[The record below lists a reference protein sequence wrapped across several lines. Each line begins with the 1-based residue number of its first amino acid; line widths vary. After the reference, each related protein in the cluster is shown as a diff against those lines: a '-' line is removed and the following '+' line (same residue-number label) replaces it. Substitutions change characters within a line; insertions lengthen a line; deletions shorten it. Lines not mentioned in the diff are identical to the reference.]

1 MKFDTMNLP
10 RTTLAAVLVEQKKPL
25 QIIEIGLP
33 TELGIGQVMVELAYS
48 GICGS
53 QLGEIDGVKGPD
65 AWLPHLLGHEGSGK
79 VLAIGPGVKYVAPGD
94 TVVLH
99 WKPSQGIEATPAK
112 YSWGDKVVNA
122 GWVTTFNKHAVVA
135 ENRLT
140 KIHGSADLQTA
151 ALYGC
156 AITTGLGLIDNRAE
170 LRLGESVVVF
180 GSGGIGLNI
189 VQAAHLA
196 GASQIVAID
205 RFDNR
210 LELSRT
216 YGATTVINS
225 TTQDVW
231 AELNRIFAKQKPDIF
246 IDNTGNPDI
255 ISKGYELISAR
266 GRVLL
271 VGVPAKGQQAS
282 LYTLPLHFGKT
293 IVGTHGGEA
302 IPQTDIPRYM
312 NLFESRKID
321 LRPLIS
327 QIQELDQINQMISN
341 MRDGSSAGRCLIRLL

>member
-1 MKFDTMNLP
+1 MNLP

-33 TELGIGQVMVELAYS
+33 SELGIGQVLVELAYS

-65 AWLPHLLGHEGSGK
+65 PWLPHLLGHEGSGT
-79 VLAIGPGVKYVAPGD
+79 VLAIGPGVKYVQPGD

-99 WKPSQGIEATPAK
+99 WKPSHGIEAEPAK
-112 YSWGDKVVNA
+112 YTWGDKVVNA
-122 GWVTTFNKHAVVA
+122 GWVTTFNQHAVVA

-140 KIHGSADLQTA
+140 KIDAAADLQTA

-156 AITTGLGLIDNRAE
+156 AITTGLGLIDNRAA
-170 LRLGESVVVF
+170 LKLGESVVVF

-189 VQAAHLA
+189 VQAAQLA

-210 LELSRT
+210 LELSKT

-225 TTQDVW
+225 TKQDAW
-231 AELNRIFAKQKPDIF
+231 EALNRIFAKQKPDIF
-246 IDNTGNPDI
+246 IDNTGNADI
-255 ISKGYELISAR
+255 ISKGYELISAK

-282 LYTLPLHFGKT
+282 IYTLPLHFGKT

-302 IPQTDIPRYM
+302 TPQTDIPRYM
-312 NLFESRKID
+312 NLFESRNID
-321 LRPLIS
+321 LHPLIS
-327 QIQELDQINQMISN
+327 EIQGLDQINQMISN
-341 MRDGSSAGRCLIRLL
+341 MRDGTSAGRCLIRL

>member
-1 MKFDTMNLP
+1 MNLP

-341 MRDGSSAGRCLIRLL
+341 MRDGSSAGRCLIRL

>member
-140 KIHGSADLQTA
+140 KIDGSADLQTA

-225 TTQDVW
+225 TTQDAW

-327 QIQELDQINQMISN
+327 EIQKLDQINQMISN
-341 MRDGSSAGRCLIRLL
+341 MRDGSSAGRCLIRL